1 MANMIKSV
9 GLNNVTYQNLSFG
22 IACIHHA
29 KK

>member
-1 MANMIKSV
+1 MIESV